1 MNNKMHEMLQKVIK
15 EADEKNMDIQEAIQK
30 FTAKYNMGLLDDIPN
45 TPKDDAYELLDKAYE
60 ANTKSKAKKYAK
72 KALEVCPDLFDAK
85 LFLID
90 MEDNFS
96 KKETMLNEA
105 LKEEKEK
112 LTDED
117 FFEKDCI
124 GHFYGI
130 FETRPYIRGLCSK
143 AMLQTHM
150 GKMKLAIK
158 TSEEI
163 IRLNESDN
171 TGTRYMLMALY
182 AYLEDEKNLLKLYKK
197 YDEEY
202 SMEMII
208 PLMVYYY
215 KQDDIKNAKRYLKIV
230 EELNPNFIKFYT
242 GKMEED
248 DDFIKGYYRSG
259 SPSEVISYFNNYGF
273 LLLAVP
279 TLKDFIEKNK

>member
-15 EADEKNMDIQEAIQK
+15 EAEEKNMDIEEAIQK
-30 FTAKYNMGLLDDIPN
+30 FTTEYNMGLLDDIPN
-45 TPKDDAYELLDKAYE
+45 TPMDDAYELLDKAYE

-72 KALEVCPDLFDAK
+72 EALEVCPELFDAK

-90 MEDNFS
+90 MEDNYL
-96 KKETMLNEA
+96 KKENMLNEA
-105 LKEEKEK
+105 LKEEKER

-124 GHFYGI
+124 DKFYGI
-130 FETRPYIRGLCSK
+130 FETRPYIRGLYSK
-143 AMLQTHM
+143 ALMQTQM

-171 TGTRYMLMALY
+171 TGARYMLMALY

-202 SMEMII
+202 SLEMII

-215 KQDDIKNAKRYLKIV
+215 KQDDVKKAKKYLKMIK
-230 EELNPNFIKFYT
+230 ELNDNFIKFYT
-242 GKMEED
+242 GKMEKEE
-248 DDFIKGYYRSG
+248 DFINGYYKNG

-273 LLLAVP
+273 LLIAVP
-279 TLKDFIEKNK
+279 TLKDFVEKNK

>member
-1 MNNKMHEMLQKVIK
+1 MNNKMHEMLQNAIK

-112 LTDED
+112 LKDED
-117 FFEKDCI
+117 FFEKNCI

-130 FETRPYIRGLCSK
+130 FETRPYIRGLYSK

-182 AYLEDEKNLLKLYKK
+182 AHLEDEKNLLKLYKK

-215 KQDDIKNAKRYLKIV
+215 KQDDVKNAKKYLKMV
-230 EELNPNFIKFYT
+230 AKLNPNFIKFYT

>member
-130 FETRPYIRGLCSK
+130 FETRPYIRGLYSK

-202 SMEMII
+202 SLEMII